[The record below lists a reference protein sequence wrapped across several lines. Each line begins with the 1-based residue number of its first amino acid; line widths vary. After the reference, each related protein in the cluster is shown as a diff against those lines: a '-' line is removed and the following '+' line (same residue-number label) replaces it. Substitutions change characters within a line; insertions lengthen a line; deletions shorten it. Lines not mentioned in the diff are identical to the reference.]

1 MLKKIN
7 LLITIIFLVSYS
19 NHAQKLA
26 FPTAEGFGKN
36 ATGGRGGI
44 VYTVTNLNDDGE
56 GSFRKGIVKK
66 EPRIIVFAVSGTIE
80 LKSKLAV
87 NKGKGDLSILGQTAP
102 GEGITIK
109 GSPFTIKADNVIVRY
124 LRFRMGDVNKVQG
137 DALGCINTNNVII
150 DHCSISWGTDENGS
164 FYDNKNFTLQWSIIS
179 EALNKSVHEKGAHG
193 YGGIWGGVNASF
205 HHNLIANNNSRNPRF
220 SGSSTTENSENEFVD
235 FRNNV
240 IYNWGQNSIY
250 GGEKGTYN
258 IVNNYFKSGPAT
270 TSSKLDRIV
279 SPSEPYGK
287 FYVDGNYVQ
296 GYKNITK
303 NNWDG
308 GIQCE
313 NPELTKLNDPIN
325 ILNNTKTI
333 SAKKAYKMVLKNSGA
348 NMFRDA
354 VDERIVHNTDKGI
367 ASYKNGII
375 DSQEDIGGW
384 PFLKSQKGKLDSDED
399 GIPDDWENKKN
410 LNSKTN
416 DANLFTLDKNYTN
429 IEVYINSITNE
440 N

>member
-1 MLKKIN
+1 MFKKIN
-7 LLITIIFLVSYS
+7 QLIIIFLVTHSI
-19 NHAQKLA
+19 HAQKLA
-26 FPTAEGFGKN
+26 FPSAEGFGKN

-56 GSFRKGIVKK
+56 GSLRKGIIKK

-80 LKSKLAV
+80 LKSKLDV
-87 NKGKGDLSILGQTAP
+87 NKGKGNLSILGQTAP

-109 GSPFTIKADNVIVRY
+109 GYPFIIKADNVIVRY
-124 LRFRMGDVNKVQG
+124 LRFRMGDINNVQG

-179 EALNKSVHEKGAHG
+179 EALNRSVHEKGAHG
-193 YGGIWGGVNASF
+193 YGGIWGGVNVSF

-287 FYVDGNYVQ
+287 FYVNGNYVV
-296 GYKNITK
+296 GYKGITK
-303 NNWDG
+303 NNWAG
-308 GIQCE
+308 GIQCK
-313 NPELTKLNDPIN
+313 NPELTKLNNPIN
-325 ILNNTKTI
+325 ILNNTKTS
-333 SAKKAYKMVLKNSGA
+333 SAKKAYKMVLKNSGVSH
-348 NMFRDA
+348 FRDP
-354 VDERIVHNTDKGI
+354 VDTRIIQNTVKGM

-375 DSQEDIGGW
+375 DSQEDIGSW
-384 PFLKSQKGKLDSDED
+384 PVLKTKKAKIDSDED
-399 GIPDDWENKKN
+399 GMPDNWENNKN
-410 LNSKTN
+410 LNRETN

-429 IEVYINSITNE
+429 LEVYINSITNE